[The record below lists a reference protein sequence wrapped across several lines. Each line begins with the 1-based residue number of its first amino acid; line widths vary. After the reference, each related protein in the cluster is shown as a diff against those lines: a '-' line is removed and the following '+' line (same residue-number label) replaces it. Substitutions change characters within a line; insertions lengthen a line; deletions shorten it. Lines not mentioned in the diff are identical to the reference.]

1 MDIDPGSVV
10 LPGGAPPAP
19 AAAPAPAEIQIDPGS
34 VQLPEPP
41 SILESAGRGALQG
54 ASFGFAD
61 EIAGAIGAAT
71 SKKTYTEARD
81 ESRAAYER
89 AKEENPKAYLAGEV
103 GGGLASA
110 LAPGALLGKAAGAGA
125 AAIEGAEAAPTIG
138 RLALRGAASGAAYG
152 GAQAL
157 GDSTADLTKG
167 DFHGAIADT
176 LRGAAVGG
184 ALGAVL
190 EPAANKLL
198 EGAPKRA
205 ADDILE
211 EIAQGEGT
219 AGGATVTAKKLLA
232 KDREDIVRTIQ
243 ESPELR
249 SAVGKPAREAL
260 PVVNRELDRV
270 GSQLDPNYAVVHKA
284 TGGVSAMGLADY
296 LNNEVAELRK
306 TPLNEQYVKAVE
318 DIRDSVLDAYAPKL
332 KSTME
337 TERRMGD
344 MGLEMP
350 QKLRAS
356 DVMIPE
362 QNLRATITRLQ
373 TRGSQVINP
382 LNPGEASI
390 MKADMASM
398 MKTFLDA
405 HLDVAA
411 EAAPDVATAVANIRQ
426 INSTYSALANIQK
439 AIQQRAWKEATGS
452 TSMGGHFQKL
462 LGHGGLGAAGLMALH
477 GNIPG
482 AVATAI
488 ASQVAP
494 KVGHAMVTG
503 GNEILARIATEAA
516 AGRPVAQLARAAIE
530 QGIPRAAI
538 TRVVSRVTQALGGA
552 Q

>member
-71 SKKTYTEARD
+71 SKKTYTEARN
-81 ESRAAYER
+81 ESRDAYSLAKDTNPR
-89 AKEENPKAYLAGEV
+89 AYFAGEV
-103 GGGLASA
+103 GGGLAGA

-125 AAIEGAEAAPTIG
+125 AAAEGAEVAPTIG

-260 PVVNRELDRV
+260 PVVNHELDRV
-270 GSQLDPNYAVVHKA
+270 GSQLDPNYTVVDKA
-284 TGGVSAMGLADY
+284 TGGVKLSEMVDFLDGK
-296 LNNEVAELRK
+296 VAELRK
-306 TPLNEQYVKAVE
+306 TPLNEQYIHAVE
-318 DIRDSVLDAYAPKL
+318 DIRNSALEAWAPDLNAALRSEEARTVPAVKAAVLDHL
-332 KSTME
+332 
-337 TERRMGD
+337 
-344 MGLEMP
+344 
-350 QKLRAS
+350 
-356 DVMIPE
+356 DVQVPTVDVRKMV
-362 QNLRATITRLQ
+362 TRLQ

-390 MKADMASM
+390 MKADMAGM
-398 MKTFLDA
+398 LKEFIDGHLDA
-405 HLDVAA
+405 AA
-411 EAAPDVATAVANIRQ
+411 AGAPDVATAVANIRQ

-452 TSMGGHFQKL
+452 TSMGGHLQHLGQL
-462 LGHGGLGAAGLMALH
+462 LGGVVGASHGPIGAGLGVLAGVAGPKVLH
-477 GNIPG
+477 GVS
-482 AVATAI
+482 AR
-488 ASQVAP
+488 
-494 KVGHAMVTG
+494 

-516 AGRPVAQLARAAIE
+516 AGRPVAQLARAAFE
-530 QGIPRAAI
+530 QGVPRAAI
-538 TRVVSRVTQALGGA
+538 TRIVSGVTQALGGA